1 MEGGGV
7 RKKQYDSEKNIKKI
21 KKGVSQQRKGVSQQR
36 KGVSQQRK
44 GICKPSCGAML
55 GVVKN
60 LSTFSTFS

>member
-7 RKKQYDSEKNIKKI
+7 RQKQHDSEKNNKKN
-21 KKGVSQQRKGVSQQR
+21 KKGVSQLRKGVSQLR
-36 KGVSQQRK
+36 KGVSQLRK
-44 GICKPSCGAML
+44 RICKPSCGAML

>member
-1 MEGGGV
+1 MLEGGGGV
-7 RKKQYDSEKNIKKI
+7 RRKQHDSEKNIKKI
-21 KKGVSQQRKGVSQQR
+21 KKGVSQQR